1 MSLRAL
7 LNQLAGILQEIHPPL
22 RRELPVLVLE
32 VALLVVLLHAN
43 APEVW
48 FWLVVLLV
56 LLIWRGWAWHWRRQE
71 RQGGAAASA
80 DGSADGSAAIEAGS
94 SSGSDTGALG

>member
-7 LNQLAGILQEIHPPL
+7 LNQLAAIFQGIHPPL

-48 FWLVVLLV
+48 FWLVVLFV
-56 LLIWRGWAWHWRRQE
+56 LLIWRGWAWHGRAQE
-71 RQGGAAASA
+71 RQGGAAAAA
-80 DGSADGSAAIEAGS
+80 DRSAATEAGS